1 MLSQASITKKRKR
14 ADSTSDHL
22 NVSIYDKSPSAVGPV
37 LATFSTLEP
46 PKSTA
51 FSVYAPPQRPRK
63 DKSTDGSTNT
73 VQAQEEEFSRRSLA
87 LSGETDTVE
96 FYATGEAA
104 AAQRGCRYLIGIR
117 NKRTNTLLLRPSPLQ
132 ILGRR
137 VKALKDL
144 VPLPSTSFSLSE
156 QARATERMEQRAA
169 LGETFGTQKA
179 QKALRATQ
187 RNRVDVSA
195 MEDVVGHIQES
206 VELGT
211 KSLPTQEEAKEIS
224 DASRQIPKFNIDATR
239 PEDVYKLHD
248 IVPSSELRAVP
259 IKDLQN
265 AFPEQRMGCIPGP
278 FRHSEW
284 MKAHLERVFA
294 SGEKPSKRTLRI
306 LMYIAILLT
315 FRAGAPR
322 YCANRSDLEERLP
335 GVPSIIVDGIYSR
348 FTETVRGSSATK
360 FTSDN
365 AVRLLTHV
373 FALCLRVDNFASD
386 TALLASDLRESVTK
400 VNPHFKL
407 LGCKIEK
414 LSAAEMS
421 RLGLPAMAAEQKRAV
436 LRVPLEFPK
445 ARARR
450 RAAA

>member
-1 MLSQASITKKRKR
+1 MSSQTPITKKRKR
-14 ADSTSDHL
+14 ADSSSDHL
-22 NVSIYDKSPSAVGPV
+22 NVSIFDKSPSAVGPV
-37 LATFSTLEP
+37 LATFSALEP

-51 FSVYAPPQRPRK
+51 FSVYASPRKPRK
-63 DKSTDGSTNT
+63 DKSVDGSTN
-73 VQAQEEEFSRRSLA
+73 VEQDKEEEFSRRSLA
-87 LSGETDTVE
+87 LAGETDTVE
-96 FYATGEAA
+96 FYTTGETE
-104 AAQRGCRYLIGIR
+104 AAQRGSRYLIGIR

-144 VPLPSTSFSLSE
+144 APLPSTSFSFSE
-156 QARATERMEQRAA
+156 ENRTTERMEQRAA
-169 LGETFGTQKA
+169 LGETFGTKKA
-179 QKALRATQ
+179 QKALRMAE

-195 MEDVVGHIQES
+195 MEGVVGHIQES

-248 IVPSSELRAVP
+248 IVADSELHAVP
-259 IKDLQN
+259 IKDLQK

-322 YCANRSDLEERLP
+322 YCAKRSDLEERLP
-335 GVPSIIVDGIYSR
+335 GVPSIIIDGIFSR

-373 FALCLRVDNFASD
+373 FALCLQVDNFASD
-386 TALLASDLRESVTK
+386 TALLASDLRESVIK
-400 VNPHFKL
+400 VNQHFKL
-407 LGCKIEK
+407 LGCEIEK
-414 LSAAEMS
+414 LSAVEIN
-421 RLGLPAMAAEQKRAV
+421 RLGLPATAADQKRAV

-445 ARARR
+445 ARVRR
-450 RAAA
+450 PVQR